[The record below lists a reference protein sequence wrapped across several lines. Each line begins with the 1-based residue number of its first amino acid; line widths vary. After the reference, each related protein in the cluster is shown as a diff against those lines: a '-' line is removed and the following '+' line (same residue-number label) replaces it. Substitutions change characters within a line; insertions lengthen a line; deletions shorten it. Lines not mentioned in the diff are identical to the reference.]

1 MGSSQHRYVGK
12 SSGLG
17 AGQWLHF
24 VVSSYGGVESVH
36 EYEEEQ
42 GLAEDEEVWVE
53 AVFSGHR

>member
-1 MGSSQHRYVGK
+1 M
-12 SSGLG
+12 
-17 AGQWLHF
+17 
-24 VVSSYGGVESVH
+24 SSYSGVESVH